1 MIGAVT
7 HWDWAQDPFQD
18 LYRLQREVNRLFSD
32 VTEPAER
39 FPALNLWS
47 SDDEAVVMVELP
59 GVDPK
64 KVDLSV
70 VGHVLTLQGERAEEP
85 GVKAEAYHRR
95 ERSTGAFAR
104 SVRLP
109 FDVESDKVQARYEH
123 GVLRIT
129 LPRKESTKPRRIAIA
144 AE

>member
-1 MIGAVT
+1 MIGNVT
-7 HWDWAQDPFQD
+7 RYDWMQDPFRD

-32 VTEPAER
+32 FAEPADR

-47 SDDEAVVMVELP
+47 SEEEAVVAVELP

-64 KVDLSV
+64 AVDLSV
-70 VGHVLTLQGERAEEP
+70 VGHVLTVQGERPEEP
-85 GVKAEAYHRR
+85 GVKDESYHRR
-95 ERSTGAFAR
+95 ERATGKFVR
-104 SVRLP
+104 TVRLP
-109 FDVESDKVQARYEH
+109 FEVQEDQVQARYEH
-123 GVLRIT
+123 GVLRVT

>member
-1 MIGAVT
+1 MTWPLAQ
-7 HWDWAQDPFQD
+7 WNWAQDPFQD
-18 LYRLQREVNRLFSD
+18 LHRLQREVNRLFSD
-32 VTEPAER
+32 FSEPAER

-47 SDDEAVVMVELP
+47 SDDEATIAVELP

-70 VGHVLTLQGERAEEP
+70 VGHVLTLQGERTEEP

-95 ERSTGAFAR
+95 ERSTGRFVR
-104 SVRLP
+104 TVRLP
-109 FDVESDKVQARYEH
+109 FEVEADKVQARYEH
-123 GVLRIT
+123 GILRVT
-129 LPRKESTKPRRIAIA
+129 LPRKESTKPRRIAIT

>member
-1 MIGAVT
+1 MIWPIT
-7 HWDWAQDPFQD
+7 RLDWTQDTFSD
-18 LYRLQREVNRLFSD
+18 LHRLQREVNRLFSD
-32 VTEPAER
+32 YEDPAER

-47 SDDEAVVMVELP
+47 SDEEAVVAVELP

-64 KVDLSV
+64 AVDLSV
-70 VGHVLTLQGERAEEP
+70 VGQVLTLQGERVEESGVAE
-85 GVKAEAYHRR
+85 EAYHRR
-95 ERSTGAFAR
+95 ERAAGKFVRTI
-104 SVRLP
+104 RLP
-109 FDVESDKVQARYEH
+109 FEVESDKVRARYEN

>member
-1 MIGAVT
+1 MIGPVT
-7 HWDWAQDPFQD
+7 RWDWAQDPFLD
-18 LYRLQREVNRLFSD
+18 LHRLQREMNRLFSD
-32 VTEPAER
+32 YAEPAER

-47 SDDEAVVMVELP
+47 SDDEAVIAVELP

-64 KVDLSV
+64 AVDLSV
-70 VGHVLTLQGERAEEP
+70 VGHVLTLQGERPEET

-95 ERSTGAFAR
+95 ERATGKFVR
-104 SVRLP
+104 TVRLP
-109 FDVESDKVQARYEH
+109 FEVQEDKVQARYEN